1 MTQILAI
8 GRYHGMDA
16 RAMQAEF
23 GAASIDAPEELET
36 LSDAAR
42 AAVIGVAYKG
52 HQAFGAAQMDM
63 LPNLRM
69 IAKYGVG
76 YDAIDIPAARAR
88 GITVTNTP
96 DVLND
101 DVADLAVGMW
111 IAALREIETGIH
123 CVRSGTW
130 ASGKAPPL
138 AHKVTGRR
146 VGILGLGRI
155 GREIADRLA
164 AFKCEIHYQSRS
176 EKETPGWTRH
186 ADAASLA
193 GAVDDLFVA
202 VVGGR
207 ETEGLVDAP
216 VLAALGAGG
225 WLINIAR
232 GSVVDEEA
240 LLEALEARAIAGA
253 ALDVFRGE
261 PKADP
266 RLTSRPD
273 VLPLPHIGTAT
284 VETRRDMGILL
295 RQNLHALLN
304 GTPPLTPVC

>member
-8 GRYHGMDA
+8 GKFHGMDA

-23 GAASIDAPEELET
+23 GAASIDAPEGLET
-36 LSDAAR
+36 LDEAAR

-52 HQAFGAAQMDM
+52 HQAFGPAQMDL

-96 DVLND
+96 DVLSD

-123 CVRSGTW
+123 CVRSGAW
-130 ASGKAPPL
+130 AAGKAPPL
-138 AHKVTGRR
+138 ARKVTGRR

-164 AFKCEIHYQSRS
+164 AFRCEIHYQSRR
-176 EKETPGWTRH
+176 EKDTPGWTRH

-193 GAVDDLFVA
+193 GAVDDLFIA
-202 VVGGR
+202 VVGGP

-216 VLAALGAGG
+216 VLAALGEGG
-225 WLINIAR
+225 WLINVAR
-232 GSVVDEEA
+232 GSVVDEAA
-240 LLEALEARAIAGA
+240 LLKALEARVIAGA
-253 ALDVFRGE
+253 ALDVFRDE

-284 VETRRDMGILL
+284 IETRRDMGILL
-295 RQNLHALLN
+295 RRNLHALLN
-304 GTPPLTPVC
+304 NEPPLTPVP